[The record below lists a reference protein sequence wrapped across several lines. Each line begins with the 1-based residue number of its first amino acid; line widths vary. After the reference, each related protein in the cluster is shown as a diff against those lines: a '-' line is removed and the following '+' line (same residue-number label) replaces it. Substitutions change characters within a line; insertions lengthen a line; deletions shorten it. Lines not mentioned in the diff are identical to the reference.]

1 MAYLSRFVGGGF
13 VAGAKLYASQL
24 NGELDNLIDALVGTD
39 NKNIKLK
46 YNAGDNPTL
55 EVWNS
60 GGNVIEFHVGAG
72 DDLKLHVDSS
82 GTLISAVTTGTAPIT
97 VASTTVATNLNAD
110 FIDGKHLTSLVQSD
124 IAVNTITAAAAEVSL
139 ELEATGQGAD
149 AGKAVIYFD
158 MRDTANNVDAWWRL
172 VGHGD
177 DTFRLQQ
184 YDQGTTTWIQAMQI
198 DINGATPYFKVW
210 DEALG
215 TLQHVATTKSR
226 TMAQIG
232 AFYEGVIA
240 TAAKQATFIASDDS
254 EGLVF
259 TKAKYVFRGG
269 TLVGNTVIE
278 VRKYSNATPP
288 VLNQTVTLTLPNTD
302 TIGNVYTVDTTDMNV
317 AAGESIQWVVT
328 TADLHEDLSVWMI
341 GEQEIK
347 TD

>member
-177 DTFRLQQ
+177 DTFPLQQ
-184 YDQGTTTWIQAMQI
+184 
-198 DINGATPYFKVW
+198 
-210 DEALG
+210 
-215 TLQHVATTKSR
+215 VATTKSR